1 MQQTVPEF
9 PTPTFPWIYFPVLQ
23 TEAEP
28 AQSLERWPAE
38 REFAGSSP
46 GAFALQ
52 TAKQWLNLRLARMTV
67 WKWRLRLQ

>member
-9 PTPTFPWIYFPVLQ
+9 QHQLFHEFTFLFCKL
-23 TEAEP
+23 EAEP

-46 GAFALQ
+46 GARTIQGQEA
-52 TAKQWLNLRLARMTV
+52 TEE
-67 WKWRLRLQ
+67 